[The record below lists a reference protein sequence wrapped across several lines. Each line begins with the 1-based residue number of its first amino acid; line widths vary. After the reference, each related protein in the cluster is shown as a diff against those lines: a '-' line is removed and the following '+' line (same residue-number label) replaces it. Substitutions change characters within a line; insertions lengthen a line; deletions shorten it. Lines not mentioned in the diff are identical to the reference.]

1 MSQSSLR
8 SKIEKKLQC
17 VAQKEVELSNEY
29 FQIPRNAKEIQ
40 YFISCV
46 SHAVINGLYFEQL
59 WCSYIICVRQSK
71 KS

>member
-1 MSQSSLR
+1 MWHKR
-8 SKIEKKLQC
+8 KLNYQI
-17 VAQKEVELSNEY
+17 N
-29 FQIPRNAKEIQ
+29 FQIPRNVKGIQ

-59 WCSYIICVRQSK
+59 WCSYIICVKQSK